1 MINKQRVLILSMAE
15 EDYPCTVND
24 EFVKRL
30 NAQGDEVIF
39 DWANYRDLAFEIIE
53 GKPKV
58 WRLSNNKDLRHY
70 DLIYFK
76 SFDRYQEQA
85 IAVALYLDY
94 FGVKY
99 SGTEL
104 RSIIPKYKLSQMMK
118 LAIEQISIPDT
129 VFVAPI
135 YSQTNYPYLIDKLGL
150 PFIYKDMGGRTGNNN
165 YLVKNKEHF
174 QEIIAEYPEIN
185 FIAQRYVKNDGD
197 LRVLV
202 MADEI
207 KLVIN
212 RRRNDDS
219 THLNNTSRGAN
230 AENVKLESLSAGISE
245 ISLQAA
251 RAIGRDV
258 AGVDVMINQSTNM
271 PLVLEVN
278 ASPQI
283 GSGALLEEKLRIVL
297 EYCKQKIKS

>member
-15 EDYPCTVND
+15 EDYTRTVND
-24 EFVKRL
+24 DFVKRL
-30 NAQGDEVIF
+30 NAQDDEVVF
-39 DWANYRDLAFEIIE
+39 EWANYRDLVFEILD
-53 GKPKV
+53 GDPKI
-58 WRLSNNKDLRHY
+58 WRLSNNKDLKRY
-70 DLIYFK
+70 DLVYFK

-85 IAVALYLDY
+85 VAVALYLDN

-104 RSIIPKYKLSQMMK
+104 RSFIPKYKLTQMMK
-118 LAIEQISIPDT
+118 LAVEQISIPDT
-129 VFVAPI
+129 VYVAPT
-135 YSQTNYPYLIDKLGL
+135 YSQTNYHYLVEKLGR

-283 GSGALLEEKLRIVL
+283 GSGALLEEKTKIVL